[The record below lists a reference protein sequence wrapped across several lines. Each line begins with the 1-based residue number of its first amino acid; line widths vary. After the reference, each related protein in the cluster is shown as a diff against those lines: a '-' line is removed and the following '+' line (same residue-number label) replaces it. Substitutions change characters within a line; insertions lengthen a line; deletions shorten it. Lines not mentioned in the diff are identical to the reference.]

1 MKPAAFDY
9 LAPRTIDEALAQLA
23 EHGAE
28 ARPLAGGQSLVRL
41 MNQRAATPSVIVD
54 LNRLPDLDH
63 VASDNGTVRIGAL
76 ARQRGVETSDVVR
89 SRIPLLAEAGAQVAH
104 LAVRERG
111 TVVGSVAFAD
121 PSAELPAALLAL
133 DGQVVAQSVGG
144 ERVLDAEAFFT
155 GPFTTALDPDELAV
169 ELRIPALP
177 QERCGSAF
185 VEMARRHG
193 DLPVCGVAAVV
204 RLDSEDRI
212 GSARI
217 ALCGVDRRP
226 VRATEAEDALAGRQ
240 PTDELLREAAA
251 IASWNVDPAGD
262 CHGSA
267 EFRRH
272 LAGVLTRRA
281 LATSISRAVDAARED
296 GNA

>member
-1 MKPAAFDY
+1 VELKPAAFDY
-9 LAPRTIDEALAQLA
+9 LAPRTLDEALAQLA

-54 LNRLPDLDH
+54 LNRLPELDH

-76 ARQRGVETSDVVR
+76 ARQRGVETSEVVR
-89 SRIPLLAEAGAQVAH
+89 SRVPLLAEAGAQVAH

-144 ERVLDAEAFFT
+144 ERVLDADAFFT
-155 GPFTTALDPDELAV
+155 GPFTTVLGPDELAV
-169 ELRIPALP
+169 ELRIPA
-177 QERCGSAF
+177 QSRGGSAF

-193 DLPVCGVAAVV
+193 DLPVCGVATVV
-204 RLDSEDRI
+204 RLDSDGRI

-226 VRATEAEDALAGRQ
+226 VRATEAEEALAGQQ
-240 PTDELLREAAA
+240 PTDELLREASA

-281 LATSISRAVDAARED
+281 LTTSIRRAVDAARED